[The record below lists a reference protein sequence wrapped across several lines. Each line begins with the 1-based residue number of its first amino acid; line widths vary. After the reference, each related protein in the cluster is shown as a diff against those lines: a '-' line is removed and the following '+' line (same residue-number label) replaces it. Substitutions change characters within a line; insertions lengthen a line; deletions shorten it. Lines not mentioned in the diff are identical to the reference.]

1 MVTGSTGQSFSFPL
15 VGPAARI
22 MGRLRYAHKFM
33 LIFLLFTLPLL
44 VAGWLLFKEINADIG
59 FLEQERR
66 GIEYI
71 KAVRPLLEHVPQHRG
86 MSFAWLNGD
95 ESFRQKVIDKGKQVE
110 ADFAA
115 LEAVDQRLDG
125 ALAASKQ
132 FNALKADWQQ
142 LRARNLE
149 MPATDSF
156 RAHSAVIEGLIAL
169 VAHVADT
176 SNLILDPELDSF
188 YLMDT
193 VVNILPA
200 LTNDMGQARGL
211 GAGVAARGG
220 MSVQQNVRLAVLED
234 RITTGT
240 GRLESALAVSV
251 EQNRGIGA
259 RLKGLDQNA
268 VQKGQHFLKLL
279 DTEILHTDAISI
291 AAEKLFA
298 AGSEAI
304 GAGFRLYDAVLP
316 ALDDLLASRVEQK
329 NSEQIDFLATALMT
343 LLVMLWLFGG
353 FYSGVIDS
361 VQRIAAGARQLA
373 GGDLA
378 TRVQVPVRDEM
389 KTISDSF
396 NQMAASFS
404 DVITRLSSSADQ
416 VAASSEELSAVTEQS
431 GKTMD
436 EQQSQTEQVATA
448 INEMNATVQEVAKN
462 IADTASAADAAN
474 METRAGRQVVD
485 ETVSAIQGLAGE
497 IENAAEVI
505 HTVEADSDSIGAV
518 LDVIRG
524 IAEQTN
530 LLALNAAIEAARA
543 GEQGRGFAVV
553 ADEVR
558 TLAGRT
564 QESTEEIN
572 SMIERLQAGSKRAVE
587 VMNTSREQAQA
598 VVEKAA
604 RAGESLHSISSA
616 VENINEMSS
625 QIASAAE
632 EQHAVTEEIN
642 QNIVAITGMA
652 AQTTEGARQTSQSS
666 EELARLATE
675 LQAMVKQ
682 FKV

>member
-1 MVTGSTGQSFSFPL
+1 METDTGQSFSFPF

-22 MGRLRYAHKFM
+22 MGRLGYAHKFM

-71 KAVRPLLEHVPQHRG
+71 EAVRPLLEHVPQHRG
-86 MSFAWLNGD
+86 MSFAYLNGD
-95 ESFRQKVIDKGKQVE
+95 ESFRQKVIAKGKQVE

-115 LEAVDQRLDG
+115 LEAVDQRLDSVLG
-125 ALAASKQ
+125 ASAKFS
-132 FNALKADWQQ
+132 ALKVGWQQ

-149 MPATDSF
+149 MAATDSF
-156 RAHSAVIEGLIAL
+156 RAHSELIEGLIDL

-176 SNLILDPELDSF
+176 SNLIRDPELDSF
-188 YLMDT
+188 YLMET

-211 GAGVAARGG
+211 GAGVAAKGG
-220 MSVQQNVRLAVLED
+220 ISVQQNARLAVLED
-234 RITTGT
+234 RITSGT
-240 GRLESALAVSV
+240 SRLESALAVSV

-259 RLKGLDQNA
+259 RLKGLDQDG
-268 VQKGQHFLKLL
+268 VQKGHRFLKLL
-279 DTEILHTDAISI
+279 DTEILHSDAISI
-291 AAEKLFA
+291 SADKLFT
-298 AGSEAI
+298 AGTEAI
-304 GAGFRLYDAVLP
+304 GAGFTLYDAALP
-316 ALDDLLASRVEQK
+316 ALSDLLASRVEQK
-329 NSEQIDFLATALMT
+329 QNREIYFLAAALMT
-343 LLVMLWLFGG
+343 LLVMLLLFGG
-353 FYSGVIDS
+353 FYLGVVDS
-361 VQRIAAGARQLA
+361 IRKIAEGARRLA
-373 GGDLA
+373 GGELG
-378 TRVQVPVRDEM
+378 TRVEVSVRDEM
-389 KTISDSF
+389 KTVSDSF
-396 NQMAASFS
+396 NQVAAAFS
-404 DVITRLSSSADQ
+404 AVITRLASSADQ
-416 VAASSEELSAVTEQS
+416 VAASSGELSAVTEQS
-431 GKTMD
+431 RRTMD
-436 EQQSQTEQVATA
+436 EQRSQTEQVATA
-448 INEMNATVQEVAKN
+448 INEMNATVQDVAKN

-497 IENAAEVI
+497 IESAAEVI
-505 HTVEADSDSIGAV
+505 HTVESDSDSIGAV

-587 VMNTSREQAQA
+587 VMNASRDLTQT
-598 VVEKAA
+598 VVQKAA

-616 VENINEMSS
+616 VESISEMSS
-625 QIASAAE
+625 RIASAAE
-632 EQHAVTEEIN
+632 EQHVVTEEIN
-642 QNIVAITGMA
+642 KNIVTITDMA
-652 AQTTEGARQTSQSS
+652 AETTEGACQASRSS
-666 EELARLATE
+666 EELADLAAE
-675 LQAMVKQ
+675 LQGMVKQ
-682 FKV
+682 FKT